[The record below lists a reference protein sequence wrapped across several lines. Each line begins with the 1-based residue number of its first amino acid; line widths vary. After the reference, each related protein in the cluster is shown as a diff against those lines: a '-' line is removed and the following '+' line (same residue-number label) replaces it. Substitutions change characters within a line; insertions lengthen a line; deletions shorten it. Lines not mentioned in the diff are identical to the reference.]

1 MPRPYA
7 SGGILENQNPFPA
20 KCPVVSN
27 RIGVLR
33 AGHGRGGL
41 PQTQSGRWLRQS
53 REKKTIAC
61 GKGFRILPRMA
72 PLPCFGN
79 WFFLSSVLTAMLLA
93 ACQTKPENP
102 ADWDVPLTLKTFPSA
117 YSTYAIEV
125 ADANRDGT
133 ITEVEWINAGGDKR
147 SFLLVDANN
156 DGVITRT
163 ELIRISSNAKFF
175 DFVRR
180 YADFN
185 KDNQLTP
192 REFRSAG
199 GVRVLRYEF

>member
-1 MPRPYA
+1 
-7 SGGILENQNPFPA
+7 
-20 KCPVVSN
+20 
-27 RIGVLR
+27 
-33 AGHGRGGL
+33 
-41 PQTQSGRWLRQS
+41 
-53 REKKTIAC
+53 
-61 GKGFRILPRMA
+61 MA
-72 PLPCFGN
+72 PLPRFGN

-93 ACQTKPENP
+93 ACQTKPDNP
-102 ADWDVPLTLKTFPSA
+102 ADWDVPLTLKTLPPVYTA
-117 YSTYAIEV
+117 YAVEL
-125 ADANRDGT
+125 ADTNRDGM

-147 SFLLVDANN
+147 SFLLVDANK
-156 DGVITRT
+156 DGVVTRT